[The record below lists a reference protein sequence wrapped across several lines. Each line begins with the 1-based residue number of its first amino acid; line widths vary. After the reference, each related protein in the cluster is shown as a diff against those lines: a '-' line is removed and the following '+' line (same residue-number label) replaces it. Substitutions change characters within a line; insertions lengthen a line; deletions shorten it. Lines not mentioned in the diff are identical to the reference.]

1 MISKMRKGRSTFS
14 CANCG
19 TLSLRAVLG
28 GDGDDGGGKDDDE
41 GEDRTWAR
49 G

>member
-14 CANCG
+14 CACG

-28 GDGDDGGGKDDDE
+28 VDGDNCGGEDDDDD
-41 GEDRTWAR
+41 EDRTWAR